1 MFKNNGDVALRVMV
15 SGHGGMGWGWTGWSW
30 RSFPDLLNDS
40 LLPRVS
46 TVVLGQWL
54 DLVILVV
61 FSKLNDYHSMML

>member
-1 MFKNNGDVALRVMV
+1 MV